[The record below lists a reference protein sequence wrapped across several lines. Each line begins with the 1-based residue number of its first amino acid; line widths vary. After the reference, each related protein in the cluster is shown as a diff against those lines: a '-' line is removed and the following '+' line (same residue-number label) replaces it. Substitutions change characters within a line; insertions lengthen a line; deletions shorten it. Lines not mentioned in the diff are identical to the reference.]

1 MRMLVIEDS
10 ERLRRSLGRGLSQA
24 GFAVDLCGDGHEG
37 LAFAET
43 NDYDVVV
50 LDLMLPGLDGLT
62 VLKTLRQRGV
72 KTHVLILSARDQ
84 VADRIQGL
92 ELGADDYL
100 IKPFAFDELC
110 ARVRALVR
118 RRYEVKDP
126 VIRIGALEI
135 DTAAQRVR
143 RHGQPLALTASE
155 LALLELLALRRGRVV
170 TREQILS
177 HLYAS
182 DAEIAS
188 NVIEVLVHSLRK
200 KLDGGEET
208 SIIQTRRGRGYLI
221 EAG

>member
-1 MRMLVIEDS
+1 MKLLVIEDS
-10 ERLRRSLGRGLSQA
+10 ERLRRSLGRGLVQA
-24 GFAVDLCGDGHEG
+24 GFAVDLCGDGREG
-37 LAFAET
+37 LAFAEI

-50 LDLMLPGLDGLT
+50 LDLLLPGLDGLT
-62 VLKTLRQRGV
+62 VLRTLRQKGV

-100 IKPFAFDELC
+100 IKPFASDELC

-118 RRYEVKDP
+118 RRYEAKDP

-143 RHGQPLALTASE
+143 HRGRPLALTASE
-155 LALLELLALRRGRVV
+155 LALLELLALKRGRVV

-177 HLYAS
+177 HLYES

-200 KLDGGEET
+200 KLNDGEGT